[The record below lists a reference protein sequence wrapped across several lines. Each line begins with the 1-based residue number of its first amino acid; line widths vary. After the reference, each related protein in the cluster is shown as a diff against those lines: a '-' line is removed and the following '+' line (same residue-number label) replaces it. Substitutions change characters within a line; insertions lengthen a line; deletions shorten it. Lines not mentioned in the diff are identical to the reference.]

1 MKYLLLCLAA
11 IACPFMVVA
20 QSSGGLELI
29 SSAGGDFNASAFSVS
44 WSLGEPVTTTLS
56 NNDVLLTQGF
66 HQPSNLLTSVYHF
79 GRTSLDVKAYPNPTQ
94 RSVIIE
100 TKASTAIDLQY
111 QLLTILGKEVQS
123 GSLLKQRQELSL
135 QALPAQLYVL
145 RLIRPSGQ
153 AVSVIKIQKID

>member
-11 IACPFMVVA
+11 IVCPLMVLA

-29 SSAGGDFNASAFSVS
+29 SSAGGDFNSSAFSVS

-56 NNDVLLTQGF
+56 SNDVLLTQGF
-66 HQPSNLLTSVYHF
+66 HQPSNLLTSVYNF
-79 GRTSLDVKAYPNPTQ
+79 GRTSLEIKAYPNPTQ

-100 TKASTAIDLQY
+100 TKASTEMDLQY
-111 QLLTILGKEVQS
+111 QLLTTLGKEVQS
-123 GSLLKQRQELSL
+123 GNLRNQRHELSL
-135 QALPAQLYVL
+135 QALPAQMYLL